1 MQTLIKPVCNTF
13 RKYPCT
19 MWALT
24 GVTFYQLKIS
34 AIFSTYRTTYA
45 DLIASR
51 KAELDSTK

>member
-1 MQTLIKPVCNTF
+1 
-13 RKYPCT
+13 

-24 GVTFYQLKIS
+24 GVAFYQLKIS